1 MTTVV
6 PGGKYGEIRTIDD
19 FPMDMEGA
27 NKRVSPFKEIGAT
40 GLKRAA
46 GVIDEEFLPAL
57 RGRKAI
63 KVYREMSLNDPI
75 IGAMLF
81 SIEKLVRQVEWTVQ
95 GDDNA
100 PESADAVKFIEECM
114 EDMSHTW
121 DDMISEILSM
131 LVYGFSW
138 HEIVY
143 KKRVGPWE
151 KDPKKKSKYTDGR
164 IGWRKI
170 PIRSQETHLRWVFDE
185 TGGVKAYV
193 QIPPPYYKTC
203 VIPMERSLLFRTGI
217 HKGNPEGVSL
227 LRNAYRPWFF
237 KKRLEEFEAIGVERD
252 LAGMPVASVP
262 SSYMKAAPNSN
273 EQKVYQSFKKMVQNV
288 RRDEHEGLVLPLEYD
303 EKGKEL
309 FKFELMSSGGARTF
323 DTNALIQR
331 YEQRMLMI
339 CMADFLLLGHE
350 GTGSYAM
357 HVDKTG
363 IFRAAL
369 NTVTQAIADVFN
381 RHAIPRLFQ
390 ANNWKLDELP
400 KLVPNNVDPPN
411 LAELGQ
417 FMNTMAGMGM
427 QFFPDPDLEKFLRDV
442 AHLPELPEDVLEA
455 RREMAMQQTAMD
467 FMGQSQRFGMVQGGM
482 TPEQAEMA
490 SQQPTQEM
498 QDQEHA
504 GAQLSQARGSMHPE
518 VMQAHQLQMEQQ
530 QAMELQ
536 HQKDSMALQ
545 AQDPNA
551 QRQAEADEQ
560 GRQMDLKSKEL
571 DMQGKERDLQMREV
585 DHQRDQKA
593 KDADFK
599 RDQESKDKDFK
610 RDQEGKDKDYRRDQ
624 SSKDADVRRQQFLA
638 KLKEAQARQQAQ
650 QAKKKDDDKKNSF
663 KRKK

>member
-1 MTTVV
+1 MPSVI
-6 PGGKYGEIRTIDD
+6 PGGQYGEIFTYDD
-19 FPMDMEGA
+19 TPMDLESA
-27 NKRVSPFKEIGAT
+27 PTKVSPLEEIGAT
-40 GLKRAA
+40 GVKRAA
-46 GVIDEEFLPAL
+46 GMIDEEFLPAL

-81 SIEKLVRQVEWTVQ
+81 SIEKLVRQVEWVVQ
-95 GDDNA
+95 GDNNS
-100 PESADAVKFIEECM
+100 PESSDAVKFVEECM

-143 KKRVGPWE
+143 KKRMGPWE

-170 PIRSQETHLRWVFDE
+170 PIRSQETHLRWIFDE
-185 TGGVKAYV
+185 SGGVKGYV

-203 VIPMERSLLFRTGI
+203 VIPIEKSLLFRTGI
-217 HKGNPEGVSL
+217 HKGNPEGISI
-227 LRNAYRPWFF
+227 LRTAYRPWFF

-262 SSYMKAAPNSN
+262 SSYMKAQQGTN

-309 FKFELMSSGGARTF
+309 FRFELMSSGGGKSF

-331 YEQRMLMI
+331 YEQRMLMVT
-339 CMADFLLLGHE
+339 MADFLLLGHE

-369 NTVTQAIADVFN
+369 NTITTAIADVFN

-400 KLVPNNVDPPN
+400 KIVPNNVDPPN
-411 LAELGQ
+411 LQELAG
-417 FMNTMAGMGM
+417 FMTSMAGLGM
-427 QFFPDPDLEKFLRDV
+427 QFFPDPDLEKFLRET
-442 AHLPELPEDVLEA
+442 AHLPELPEEVLEA
-455 RREMAMQQTAMD
+455 KREMAMQQTAME
-467 FMGQSQRFGMVQGGM
+467 FMGSQQKFGMVQEGM
-482 TPEQAEMA
+482 SPEQAQLASETPSEDQMA
-490 SQQPTQEM
+490 NEQM
-498 QDQEHA
+498 
-504 GAQLSQARGSMHPE
+504 GQLRGQARAQMDPE
-518 VMQAHQLQMEQQ
+518 VMQSQQMQMEMQ

-536 HQKDSMALQ
+536 HQKDSQAL
-545 AQDPNA
+545 AAEDPNA
-551 QRQAEADEQ
+551 QKMNE
-560 GRQMDLKSKEL
+560 MDLKSKEMDL
-571 DMQGKERDLQMREV
+571 KGKEKEQSFKDKDLK
-585 DHQRDQKA
+585 RDQSA
-593 KDADFK
+593 KERDFK
-599 RDQESKDKDFK
+599 RDQTAKDKDFK
-610 RDQEGKDKDYRRDQ
+610 RDQQG
-624 SSKDADVRRQQFLA
+624 KDADLRRQEFLG
-638 KLKEAQARQQAQ
+638 KLKVAQARQQAN
-650 QAKKKDDDKKNSF
+650 AKAVGDKKNAL
-663 KRKK
+663 KRKGKK

>member
-1 MTTVV
+1 MTVT
-6 PGGKYGEIRTIDD
+6 PGRRYGDISRWDD
-19 FPMDMEGA
+19 TPLDLESA
-27 NKRVSPFKEIGAT
+27 PTRVSPLTEIGAT
-40 GLKRAA
+40 GVKRAA
-46 GVIDEEFLPAL
+46 GIIDEEFLPAL

-95 GDDNA
+95 GNDNT
-100 PESADAVKFIEECM
+100 PESAEAVEFVEQCM
-114 EDMSHTW
+114 DDMSHTW
-121 DDMISEILSM
+121 DDMVSEILSM

-151 KDPKKKSKYTDGR
+151 KDPKKRSKHTDGR

-170 PIRSQETHLRWVFDE
+170 PIRSQETHLRWIFDE
-185 TGGVKAYV
+185 SGGVKGYV

-203 VIPMERSLLFRTGI
+203 VIPIERSLLFRTGI
-217 HKGNPEGVSL
+217 YKGNPEGISL

-252 LAGMPVASVP
+252 LAGMPVARVP
-262 SSYMKAAPNSN
+262 SSYMKAQKDTP
-273 EQKVYQSFKKMVQNV
+273 EGKVYASFKRMVQNV

-309 FKFELMSSGGARTF
+309 FGFELMSSGGARTF

-331 YEQRMLMI
+331 YEQRILMI

-369 NTVTQAIADVFN
+369 NTITSAIADTFN
-381 RHAIPRLFQ
+381 RHAIPRLFE
-390 ANNWKLDELP
+390 ANDWKLDELP

-417 FMNTMAGMGM
+417 FMTSMAGLGM

-442 AHLPELPEDVLEA
+442 AHLPELPEEMLEA
-455 RREMAMQQTAMD
+455 RREMAMQQSAMD
-467 FMGQSQRFGMVQGGM
+467 FMGMNQKFGLVQQGM
-482 TPEQAEMA
+482 SPEQAQMA
-490 SQQPTQEM
+490 SEM
-498 QDQEHA
+498 PNEQMAEHEA
-504 GAQLSQARGSMHPE
+504 VSSMRGQARASMDPE
-518 VMQAHQLQMEQQ
+518 VMGAQQAQMEQQ
-530 QAMELQ
+530 QAMEMQ
-536 HQKDSMALQ
+536 HQQDMAALQ
-545 AQDPNA
+545 AQDPNVQA
-551 QRQAEADEQ
+551 QNEADQQ
-560 GRQMDLKSKEL
+560 GREMDLK
-571 DMQGKERDLQMREV
+571 GKEMDLKIREK
-585 DHQRDQKA
+585 DHL
-593 KDADFK
+593 
-599 RDQESKDKDFK
+599 
-610 RDQEGKDKDYRRDQ
+610 RDQEGKDRDFKRDQ
-624 SSKDADVRRQQFLA
+624 TAKEQDFKRDQKSKDADVKRQEFLG
-638 KLKEAQARQQAQ
+638 KLKEAQARQQAAQ
-650 QAKKKDDDKKNSF
+650 KKLSPADKNKAAFKKGKKK
-663 KRKK
+663 

>member
-6 PGGKYGEIRTIDD
+6 PGGQYGDIFAYDD
-19 FPMDMEGA
+19 TPMDLESA
-27 NKRVSPFKEIGAT
+27 PNKTSPLEEIGAT
-40 GLKRAA
+40 GVKRAA
-46 GVIDEEFLPAL
+46 GMIDEEFLPAL

-81 SIEKLVRQVEWTVQ
+81 SIEKLVRQVKWTVT
-95 GDDNA
+95 GNDSS
-100 PESADAVKFIEECM
+100 PESADAVKFVEECM

-151 KDPKKKSKYTDGR
+151 TDPKNKSKFTDGR

-170 PIRSQETHLRWVFDE
+170 PIRAQETHLRWIFDE
-185 TGGVKAYV
+185 SGGVKGYV

-203 VIPMERSLLFRTGI
+203 VIPIDRSLLFRTGT
-217 HKGNPEGVSL
+217 HKGNPEGISI
-227 LRNAYRPWFF
+227 LRTAYRPWFF

-252 LAGMPVASVP
+252 LAGMPVAMVP
-262 SSYMKAAPNSN
+262 SAYMKAAEGTN
-273 EQKVYQSFKKMVQNV
+273 ENKVYKSFKKMVQNV

-309 FKFELMSSGGARTF
+309 FRFELMSAGGSKTF

-331 YEQRMLMI
+331 YEQRILMVA
-339 CMADFLLLGHE
+339 MADFLLLGHE

-369 NTVTQAIADVFN
+369 NTITEAIADTFN

-390 ANNWKLDELP
+390 LNDWKLDELP
-400 KLVPNNVDPPN
+400 KISPTNVDPPN
-411 LAELGQ
+411 LAELAS
-417 FMNTMAGMGM
+417 FMTSMAGLGM
-427 QFFPDPDLEKFLRDV
+427 QFFPDPDMEKFLREV
-442 AHLPELPEDVLEA
+442 AHLPELPEEVLEA

-467 FMGQSQRFGMVQGGM
+467 FMGMNQKFGMVSEGGM
-482 TPEQAEMA
+482 TPEQAQMA
-490 SQQPTQEM
+490 SESPNAAQQESEAVGQM
-498 QDQEHA
+498 R
-504 GAQLSQARGSMHPE
+504 GQARAQMDPE
-518 VMQAHQLQMEQQ
+518 VMQSQQAQMEQQ
-530 QAMELQ
+530 QAMEMQ

-551 QRQAEADEQ
+551 QKQAEADEQ
-560 GRQMDLKSKEL
+560 GRQMDLK
-571 DMQGKERDLQMREV
+571 GKEMDLKIREK
-585 DHQRDQKA
+585 DHSRDQ
-593 KDADFK
+593 
-599 RDQESKDKDFK
+599 QGKDKDFK
-610 RDQEGKDKDYRRDQ
+610 RDQTAKDKDFKRDQ
-624 SSKDADVRRQQFLA
+624 SSKDADVRRQQFLG

-650 QAKKKDDDKKNSF
+650 ANPAPKKDNKDAFKKKG
-663 KRKK
+663 KR